1 MSRWTAIA
9 YLCLMPSVALTAEA
23 WQKGYFVTNDGA
35 AFSSEYS
42 SQGNSIFVRSREKG
56 DSFDRSDFKS
66 IVSVDYAKRIRSADR
81 WQAVK
86 ESLFYFDAASQYRWD
101 PAGSDRNARKDRLTF
116 WTKIGLLAF
125 TGYTY
130 HRAAESNQRLARSYA
145 ALNDSGARARF
156 QADYRMF
163 LATTGFT
170 ALYFSYTMYDAY
182 ASFDRDIEGN
192 ALGISESK
200 IITVDEFLSLPT
212 IKESRAFQAEWTI
225 RY

>member
-1 MSRWTAIA
+1 MNRWIVIA
-9 YLCLMPSVALTAEA
+9 YLCCMPTAALLAEP
-23 WQKGYFVTNDGA
+23 WQNGFFVTTEGA
-35 AFSSEYS
+35 AFSAEYAP
-42 SQGNSIFVRSREKG
+42 QGDSVFIRSREKG
-56 DSFDRSDFKS
+56 DTFDRTDFKA
-66 IVSVDYAKRIRSADR
+66 IVSDDYAERVRRAGR

-145 ALNDSGARARF
+145 GLNDSGARARF
-156 QADYRMF
+156 QADYRLF

-170 ALYFSYTMYDAY
+170 VLYFSYTMYDAY
-182 ASFDRDIEGN
+182 ISFDRDIEGN

-200 IITVDEFLSLPT
+200 IITVDDFLTPST
-212 IKESRAFQAEWTI
+212 VKEARAFQVEWTI